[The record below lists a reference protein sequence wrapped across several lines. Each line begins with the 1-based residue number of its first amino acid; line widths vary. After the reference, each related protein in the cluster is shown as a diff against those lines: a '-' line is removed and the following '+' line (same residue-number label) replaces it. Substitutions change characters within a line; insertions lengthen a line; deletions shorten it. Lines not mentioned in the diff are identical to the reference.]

1 MLKLFTTYTSKIRE
15 AYILV
20 VDMTLSQ
27 YAYTEIFMESIEFDE
42 EQLLRQIAKWKL
54 FMQTRR

>member
-1 MLKLFTTYTSKIRE
+1 MPKLFTTYTSKIRE

-42 EQLLRQIAKWKL
+42 EQLLRQIAK
-54 FMQTRR
+54 